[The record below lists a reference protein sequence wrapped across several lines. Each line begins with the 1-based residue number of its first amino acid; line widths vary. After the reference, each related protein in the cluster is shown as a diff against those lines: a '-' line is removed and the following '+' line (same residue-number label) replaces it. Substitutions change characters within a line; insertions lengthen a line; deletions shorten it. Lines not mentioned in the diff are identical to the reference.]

1 MDRQVTIE
9 SIKLV
14 EQLKKIFPNDGYH
27 LISMQ
32 EKSYIWEK
40 NMDISKEKP
49 IKEIDS
55 GIKTRDFLNSS
66 EIKFFD
72 SLYGNIKPETLI
84 NFNLNSKLIE
94 NKGTEDTK
102 TLILGEDFVNEEN
115 KRVLKFTF
123 LNFRELD
130 LNELKDKN
138 LSEKEFINSLIDS
151 FHPDEVKE
159 VVENKNSN
167 YILFETEKFVI
178 PAIII
183 LITSIIYI
191 V

>member
-32 EKSYIWEK
+32 EKNYIWEK
-40 NMDISKEKP
+40 NMDISKENP
-49 IKEIDS
+49 AKEIDS
-55 GIKTRDFLNSS
+55 GIRTREFLTFS
-66 EIKFFD
+66 EKKFFD
-72 SLYGNIKPETLI
+72 NLCGNIKPETLI
-84 NFNLNSKLIE
+84 NFNLNPKLIE

-102 TLILGEDFVNEEN
+102 TLILGEDFINDEN

-151 FHPDEVKE
+151 FHPDEIKD
-159 VVENKNSN
+159 VVDKKSSN
-167 YILFETEKFVI
+167 YILFETEKIVI
-178 PAIII
+178 PAVII
-183 LITSIIYI
+183 LIASIFYI